1 MKHRLNDSIVDL
13 KLSGIRL
20 LNQEAAEVDDVISLT
35 IGEPMFNTSELVKE
49 AAIQAIED
57 NQTKYPP
64 YQGLIQLR
72 SKIIEFEKRF
82 QNIDYHI
89 NEVLI
94 TQGASGALFTA
105 LGAILNPDDEV
116 IIFDPSYVA
125 YYPIVKTFKAIPV
138 IIDTTPEEFQLS
150 YEKITSKLSKN
161 TKAIIINSPN
171 NPTGVIYNKDS
182 IDVLTRIMDE
192 NDIYIISDDVYN
204 QLIYE
209 GTPTFLVQNQKYK
222 SQIIYCQSLSKPYAM
237 TGWRIGYV
245 MADEAIVEQALK
257 VQQFMAAGIPPF
269 IQHAAIKA
277 FDVDV
282 EPIVKQYQ
290 KNYEIATQILDQHNI
305 QYVKPKGAFY
315 LFINI
320 SQSNKN
326 SWDFTRD
333 LLRDEK
339 VAVVPGIVFSKNS
352 DSFVRLSFC
361 TDYNKVVEGVKRFSK
376 YLTK

>member
-20 LNQEAAEVDDVISLT
+20 LNQEASEVDDVIALT

-57 NQTKYPP
+57 DQTKYPP
-64 YQGLIQLR
+64 YQGMIQLR
-72 SKIIEFEKRF
+72 SKIVEFEKRF
-82 QNIDYHI
+82 QNIDYNI

-150 YEKITSKLSKN
+150 YEKITSKLTRN

-171 NPTGVIYNKDS
+171 NPTGVIYNKES

-245 MADEAIVEQALK
+245 MADEAIIEQALK
-257 VQQFMAAGIPPF
+257 VQQFMAAGVPPF

-290 KNYEIATQILDQHNI
+290 KNYKIATQILDQHNI

-333 LLRDEK
+333 LLQHEK
-339 VAVVPGIVFSKNS
+339 VAVVPGIVFSKSS

>member
-1 MKHRLNDSIVDL
+1 MKHRLNESIVDL

-20 LNQEAAEVDDVISLT
+20 LNQEAAEVNDVIALT
-35 IGEPMFNTSELVKE
+35 IGEPMFNTSELVKDV
-49 AAIQAIED
+49 AIQAIKD
-57 NQTKYPP
+57 DKTKYPP
-64 YQGLIQLR
+64 YQGMIQLR
-72 SKIIEFEKRF
+72 NKIIEFEKRF
-82 QNIDYHI
+82 QNIDYNI

-138 IIDTTPEEFQLS
+138 VIDTTPEEFQLS
-150 YEKITSKLSKN
+150 YEKITNKLSKN

-171 NPTGVIYNKDS
+171 NPTGVIYNKES
-182 IDVLTRIMDE
+182 IDVLKRIMDE
-192 NDIYIISDDVYN
+192 HDIYIISDDVYN
-204 QLIYE
+204 QLVYE

-245 MADEAIVEQALK
+245 MADEAIIEQALK
-257 VQQFMAAGIPPF
+257 LQQFMAAGIPPF

-282 EPIVKQYQ
+282 EPIVQQYK

-333 LLRDEK
+333 LLQHEK
-339 VAVVPGIVFSKNS
+339 VAVVPGAVFSKNS

-361 TDYNKVVEGVKRFSK
+361 TDYNKVLEGVKRFSN
-376 YLTK
+376 YLTR